1 VEEREVRQDADGLT
15 LRGEARNGTAALAV
29 AGELDLATVPA
40 LKDAL
45 AQLEGTPALELDL
58 SGVSFMDS
66 SGLRALLTARRDAQ
80 AAGRRLRLVAVPPA
94 VSRVLELT
102 RTAALFDLG

>member
-15 LRGEARNGTAALAV
+15 LRGAARNGTAALAV

-40 LKDAL
+40 LQDAL
-45 AQLEGTPALELDL
+45 AQLDGTPALELDL
-58 SGVSFMDS
+58 SGVRFMDS

-80 AAGRRLRLVAVPPA
+80 AAGRRLRLVGVPPA
-94 VSRVLELT
+94 VARVLELT
-102 RTAALFDLG
+102 RTAALFELG